1 MNSFTRQ
8 FCKLQRSYLKRS
20 SIVTTNL
27 LRRKMKFNEIV
38 LKAASTKL
46 LENVISN
53 DSIVTCNTLYIN
65 ALCTD
70 DEDGT

>member
-1 MNSFTRQ
+1 
-8 FCKLQRSYLKRS
+8 
-20 SIVTTNL
+20 
-27 LRRKMKFNEIV
+27 MKFNEIV